1 MATKVGVNQRTVVH
15 KDSGGVTIAAPDV
28 CLTPAPP
35 APPVPIPYPNIAK
48 SADTDKAA
56 KSVTVDGNP
65 MCHAES
71 VFSTSTGDEAG
82 TNKGVAS
89 GKTQGKAEFVSYS
102 FDVKVEGKGA
112 ARALDLMLHNDK
124 NTPPA
129 PLVQPPLVAILPP
142 EPEEKPKEWK
152 LVKIEVL

>member
-1 MATKVGVNQRTVVH
+1 MASQVGVNQRTVVH
-15 KDSGGVTIAAPDV
+15 KDSNGITIAAPDV

-48 SADTDKAA
+48 SADTDKGA

-65 MCHAES
+65 ICHAES
-71 VFSTSTGDEAG
+71 VFSTSMGDEAG

-102 FDVKVEGKGA
+102 FDVKVEGKGV
-112 ARALDLMLHNDK
+112 ARALDMMLHNDK

-129 PLVQPPLVAILPP
+129 PLIQPPLIAILPP
-142 EPEEKPKEWK
+142 NPDEKPKEWK
-152 LVKIEVL
+152 LQKIEVL